1 MDALALLKQLDPA
14 ELDAA
19 IAAKEEEAAQLKGIR
34 KALGMT
40 GGKPAGKTKTRRRRG
55 PGLKDEVLQWLR
67 KHGPATNK
75 AIGEALGK
83 SSSGVSGVL
92 VNNKDLFRKT
102 PEGWRCK

>member
-19 IAAKEEEAAQLKGIR
+19 IREKEDQAAQLK
-34 KALGMT
+34 ALRRALAKT
-40 GGKPAGKTKTRRRRG
+40 GGKAGGKTKTRRSG
-55 PGLKDEVLQWLR
+55 PGIKEAVHEWLR

-75 AIGEALGK
+75 AIGEALGG
-83 SSSGVSGVL
+83 SSSGISGVL
-92 VNNKDLFRKT
+92 TGNKDLFRKT